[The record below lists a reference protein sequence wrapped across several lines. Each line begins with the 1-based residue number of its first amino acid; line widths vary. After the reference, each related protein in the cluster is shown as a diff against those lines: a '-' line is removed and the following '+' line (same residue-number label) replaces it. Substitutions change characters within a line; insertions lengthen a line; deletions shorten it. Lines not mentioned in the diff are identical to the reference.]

1 MAKQRLVDF
10 RGGVNQKISPHM
22 IGDSQGQSAQDVD
35 LSAVRL
41 RGRKKILAR
50 TDGDQSTYA
59 NGTFF
64 YETGNLNV
72 AGQWKSTNPDDSTYI
87 TDATDFAVWNKD
99 LYVAR
104 HDDDGDNSSDGTL
117 QVFFDGANTPSQL
130 QHNPP
135 ASVVVTP
142 DYPFKSDQANWISNG
157 NSTSDTGKQKQLIAA
172 YAGQPYIPSSPVTT
186 LQVTVNTVINASGV
200 NSIIYGPSYIFYSY
214 NANSVPSGYSQ
225 YNVPLDQGVNI
236 YPFQNSP
243 ARTSPGT
250 SYEMQFNTVNS
261 GLWRLYYGSQANIST
276 ALSSANYGLQA
287 NQEVFSNQGFGYT
300 YIVTANG
307 TIDSSLQPF
316 QVVFL
321 SSSTGSVPASN
332 NGYYYWFYLLPTGG
346 FSWYNPSSIAS
357 SSSGNTTSGVYYVPQ
372 IRASYSILQV
382 NSQNVT
388 TTNPG
393 QPYIPST
400 NAFTYGDARGFIY
413 RQFTSDADKLQNWD
427 NDYAQGATEPWLAN
441 RSLTSSTEDGYYLT
455 VIRESGTTPS
465 LPTESQERTLA
476 TLASNSN
483 YITDTDTTR
492 TPQRL
497 DFAITAPTDDTS
509 STNVRA
515 YKLYRKDST
524 TTTSV
529 DLGYIKPDTGISFS
543 YSGGTTV
550 TISGLDATKTYR
562 LNWYAYQNTTVSFTS
577 SSNVTVT
584 QKTNG
589 SIGIDGIEFIGI
601 LNSANSNYEKEI
613 TLNKDSDDDIHAVD
627 FWLEER
633 VIHDTGYD
641 SSATWAVC
649 RCADLFDYN
658 NTYFCEESDFLDC
671 FASGVSSG
679 LGSGAAQTA
688 PPDHLKFL
696 RESNNFFF
704 GVGTDQTNSSRYGS
718 AGNKAG
724 SFLFVS
730 EYNNPRNW
738 PPASYVEFEDEITG
752 IATYPGE
759 LIVWTKQGT
768 YRVTGSRSDQ
778 MRKTKLA
785 TIEGMLSGAHR
796 TAQLVGRYLV
806 WVSQTGICFYDGSSV
821 TNLTRGRFETFP
833 LLATA
838 GSGGNASL
846 HAGHLNDKYYVCGGN
861 ETGFVVDF
869 SMEGFPISEVD
880 LVEDHTSALTNSG
893 GNTLSPVLVYRP
905 SENKLYSRRGVIEAG
920 TTRNKFS
927 YKTREFDGGAF
938 GSLKLVKSV
947 TINGSGNGK
956 VQVYL
961 DGKPA
966 YQDYLYEYDLAGQT
980 YLKKT
985 VDGTGTAYRFYY
997 GGVLVNTVQGYYVPN
1012 TGANESGTMS
1022 EGNTWSID
1030 AGAKPDANAPAWN
1043 VTFGNT
1049 VQQTVVTNSTF
1060 NFYEQYY
1067 SVRNNLVLSSSPKL
1081 VSIDSTFGTDEPARI
1096 YLPAS
1101 RTNNPYGLSV
1111 ADVWSVEIT
1120 DWENGDIDW
1129 IDTDYEI
1136 LSS

>member
-10 RGGVNQKISPHM
+10 RGGINQKISPHM

-59 NGTFF
+59 NGNFF

-135 ASVVVTP
+135 AAVVVTP
-142 DYPFKSDQANWISNG
+142 DYPFKADEANWISNG
-157 NSTSDTGKQKQLIAA
+157 NSSSDTGKQKQLIAA
-172 YAGQPYIPSSPVTT
+172 YAGQAYIPSTPVTT
-186 LQVTVNTVINASGV
+186 LQVTQNQLFSQGGGV
-200 NSIIYGPSYIFYSY
+200 GTILSNGVMCLNWEPTLTTSSSHPSTYTS
-214 NANSVPSGYSQ
+214 NSVPTNQ
-225 YNVPLDQGVNI
+225 NLDI
-236 YPFQNSP
+236 YLYGASP
-243 ARTSPGT
+243 ARSNPGT
-250 SYEMQFNTVNS
+250 NYEISFNTHFGAWTTLNTNNTVYAS
-261 GLWRLYYGSQANIST
+261 ST
-276 ALSSANYGLQA
+276 SSYTNYTAGTA
-287 NQEVFSNQGFGYT
+287 VSSYQGFGLSYNPPFEIRFLDWNT
-300 YIVTANG
+300 AVYKTTNNSKWWALFYIQSGNF
-307 TIDSSLQPF
+307 DWDNFSSLSNSGAYYAAGGYHYYDATLD
-316 QVVFL
+316 L
-321 SSSTGSVPASN
+321 SVSV
-332 NGYYYWFYLLPTGG
+332 Y
-346 FSWYNPSSIAS
+346 
-357 SSSGNTTSGVYYVPQ
+357 Q
-372 IRASYSILQV
+372 IT
-382 NSQNVT
+382 SQNVT
-388 TTNPG
+388 TTSSG
-393 QPYIPST
+393 QAYIPST

-413 RQFTSDADKLQNWD
+413 RQFTSDADKLQNWA
-427 NDYAQGATEPWLAN
+427 NDYAQGATAPWLAN

-529 DLGYIKPDTGISFS
+529 DLGYIKPDTGISFT

-589 SIGIDGIEFIGI
+589 GIGIDGIEFIGN
-601 LNSANSNYEKEI
+601 LNSNTEKEI

-738 PPASYVEFEDEITG
+738 PLASYVEFEDEITG

-806 WVSQTGICFYDGSSV
+806 WVSQTGICFYNGSTV

-846 HAGHLNDKYYVCGGN
+846 HAGHLNDKYYVCDGN
-861 ETGFVVDF
+861 ETGFVADF
-869 SMEGFPISEVD
+869 GMEGFPISEVD
-880 LVEDHTSALTNSG
+880 LVEDHTSALTNSS

-920 TTRNKFS
+920 TTRNKFNF
-927 YKTREFDGGAF
+927 KTREFDGGAF

-966 YQDYLYEYDLAGQT
+966 YQDYLYEYDFAGQT

-997 GGVLVNTVQGYYVPN
+997 GGVLVNTFQGSYIPN
-1012 TGANESGTMS
+1012 TGANESGSMS

-1030 AGAKPDANAPAWN
+1030 AGAKPDANGPAWN

-1060 NFYEQYY
+1060 NYYEQYY

-1120 DWENGDIDW
+1120 EWENGDIDW